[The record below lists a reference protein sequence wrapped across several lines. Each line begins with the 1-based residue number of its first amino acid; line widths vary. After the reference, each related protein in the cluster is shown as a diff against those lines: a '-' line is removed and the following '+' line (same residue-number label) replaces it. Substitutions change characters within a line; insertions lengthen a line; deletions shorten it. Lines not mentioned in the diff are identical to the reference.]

1 MIEPESKEE
10 LLQRI
15 KREYGED
22 KIKEL
27 THNYNDEYVDLLYG
41 FYLLDFTS
49 KMSKIGFINSEVIEL
64 NSLEELKES
73 IEKQYDKKN
82 IAIL

>member
-1 MIEPESKEE
+1 MIKQESKEE
-10 LLQRI
+10 FLQRI

-27 THNYNDEYVDLLYG
+27 THNYNDVYVDLLYG
-41 FYLLDFTS
+41 FYLLTFTS
-49 KMSKIGFINSEVIEL
+49 TMADIGYINSEVIEL

-73 IEKQYDKKN
+73 IEKQYDRKN

>member
-10 LLQRI
+10 FLQRI
-15 KREYGED
+15 KREYDED

-27 THNYNDEYVDLLYG
+27 THNYNDVYVDLLYG
-41 FYLLDFTS
+41 FYLLYFTS
-49 KMSKIGFINSEVIEL
+49 KMSKICFVNSEVIEL

-73 IEKQYDKKN
+73 IEKQYDRKN